1 MTIAPV
7 PSKSPNPATKPP
19 AANPGKGAAPKRLNV
34 RPVASVA
41 TAKPR
46 HRAVLASFFLLV
58 VIPAIVSA
66 VYLWGFAK
74 DQYAS
79 YGGFSVH
86 KEEAGSAI
94 DLLGG
99 ISALSGGTSST
110 SDADVL
116 YEFIQS
122 QDLVQRLDQKL
133 DLRGIWSKAKSD
145 PVFAYDPP
153 GTIEDLLDHWQRK
166 VSVTY
171 DNGMITLRVLAF
183 DPVDAQRIAT
193 AIFDE
198 STTMINRLND
208 VARTDALRYARE
220 ELETSVARL
229 KTARQAITEF
239 RNRTQ
244 IVDPTSDV
252 QGQVGLLATLQQQL
266 AAALI
271 EKDIL
276 AATANAADPRLP
288 SADLRISVIEER
300 IREERRKLGIGEGV
314 LEGDAF
320 ASVVGEYE
328 SLAVDREFA
337 EQSYVSALAT
347 YDGALAEAGR
357 KSRYLAAYVS
367 PTLAESAEFPQRDVL
382 FGSISILLFLVWA
395 IGVLIFYSLKDRR

>member
-7 PSKSPNPATKPP
+7 PSKSPTPATKAPG
-19 AANPGKGAAPKRLNV
+19 ANPGKGPAAKRLNV

-41 TAKPR
+41 KVRPR
-46 HRAVLASFFLLV
+46 HRGVLISFLLLV
-58 VIPAIVSA
+58 LIPAIGSA
-66 VYLWGFAK
+66 VYLWGFAQ

-122 QDLVQRLDQKL
+122 QDLVQRLDRKL

-145 PVFAYDPP
+145 PVFAYHSP

-183 DPVDAQRIAT
+183 DPVDAQRIAK

-220 ELETSVARL
+220 ELETAVARL
-229 KTARQAITEF
+229 KAARQAITEF

-252 QGQVGLLATLQQQL
+252 QGQLGLLATLQQQL

-288 SADLRISVIEER
+288 SSDLRISVIEER
-300 IREERRKLGIGEGV
+300 IKEERRKLGIGEGV

-328 SLAVDREFA
+328 GLAVDREFA

-357 KSRYLAAYVS
+357 KSRYLAAYVN
-367 PTLAESAEFPQRDVL
+367 PTLAESAEFPRRDVL